1 MQRYKD
7 DLMTINVDQ
16 NDELEKQQLTQDT
29 ADQIKFSGES
39 RRRFATSGLAVSG
52 IILTLASRPVLG
64 QTFCQTPSGY
74 QSGNTSQHGE
84 CPPPFSSGVRLP
96 TDPNETLI
104 GAFPLS
110 LPNTSYNSR
119 LLSDMLTTPWPEP
132 QLASVNAPVQVQKGK
147 LGAASYM
154 LAFRASSGSNSQAQ
168 KGKGTNNITL
178 PPSASVSAPP
188 NPPLQTQE
196 LLKHLVIALLRARSG
211 ATPFLTVSTIQSMLY
226 EWQASGTFA
235 PTAGVTWNA
244 SQIIEYLSLT
254 QN

>member
-1 MQRYKD
+1 
-7 DLMTINVDQ
+7 MTINVDQ

-84 CPPPFSSGVRLP
+84 CPPPPPGVRLP

-211 ATPFLTVSTIQSMLY
+211 ATPFLTVSTIQSMFY
-226 EWQASGTFA
+226 EWQASGTFS
-235 PTAGVTWNA
+235 PTAGVIWNA

-254 QN
+254 QS